1 MKTKLLTIIAI
12 AMVIQLNVTTRA
24 ATITVTST
32 ADSGDGSVRN
42 ALANAADG
50 DTIDATGVSGT
61 ILLTSGELRAP
72 ADRLAGKGD
81 AFWPLASSRSLLSMA
96 LRRPR

>member
-1 MKTKLLTIIAI
+1 VKASINLLALLTLTGHVYAGPIP
-12 AMVIQLNVTTRA
+12 
-24 ATITVTST
+24 VTST
-32 ADSGDGSVRN
+32 ADSGAGTLRDP
-42 ALANAADG
+42 LASATDG
-50 DTIDATGVSGT
+50 DNIDATGVSGT

-81 AFWPLASSRSLLSMA
+81 AFWPLARSRSLSSMA